1 MKGSFNRHLS
11 SAEDVAHL
19 AIYDDPLK
27 LPSLDWNCDDDGA
40 CTAEDHFHTPDGL
53 VWPRCE
59 SGLEKSLSHASA
71 PQIAFRNFQLQILSE
86 CALPSN
92 SLWCA
97 IWATRKSVKCTYGKE
112 ERLITKNFRFRDV
125 DNILKKRKLPKA
137 LAKIGH
143 EVQGALRQV
152 DRAYKLG
159 IILPGGSHIFWPEG
173 RFGHGSVKLVF
184 IKASEIVSERNS
196 DYRFEPVRQGPYF
209 TELEITQTI
218 HFVDLPA
225 EIRNMIYNQIL
236 VEDVVPHNK
245 DRMRQRQPPISLT
258 CRLANK
264 EIMSLLFQK
273 YGWFVV

>member
-1 MKGSFNRHLS
+1 M
-11 SAEDVAHL
+11 
-19 AIYDDPLK
+19 
-27 LPSLDWNCDDDGA
+27 
-40 CTAEDHFHTPDGL
+40 
-53 VWPRCE
+53 
-59 SGLEKSLSHASA
+59 
-71 PQIAFRNFQLQILSE
+71 
-86 CALPSN
+86 
-92 SLWCA
+92 
-97 IWATRKSVKCTYGKE
+97 KCTYGKKE
-112 ERLITKNFRFRDV
+112 PLMPILIQFEKV
-125 DNILKKRKLPKA
+125 DEVLKKRKLLKA

-143 EVQGALRQV
+143 EVQGALERQ
-152 DRAYKLG
+152 DRAY
-159 IILPGGSHIFWPEG
+159 IVPGGSQIYWPEG
-173 RFGHGSVKLVF
+173 RSGDGNVELVF
-184 IKASEIVSERNS
+184 IKATELISKT
-196 DYRFEPVRQGPYF
+196 DPGYKFELVRQGPYF